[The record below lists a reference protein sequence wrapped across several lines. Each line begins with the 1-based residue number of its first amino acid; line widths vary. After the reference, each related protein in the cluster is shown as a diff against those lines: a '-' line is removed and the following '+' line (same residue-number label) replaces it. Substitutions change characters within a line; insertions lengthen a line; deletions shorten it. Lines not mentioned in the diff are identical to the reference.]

1 MISFKRF
8 ALTYLIYTPHVLAV
22 SVVILD
28 WASTADENSVASDY
42 ATRPDCSDPPTRKS
56 PCLRLYCLRHNNNYS
71 VTIARLSTDNHYSV
85 LVHDHNHYSEL
96 VHDHNHCCV
105 VVHEHSHY
113 CEVVQ
118 EHNHYSEVVIEHTGG
133 QQQLVEYGA

>member
-22 SVVILD
+22 IVVVRD
-28 WASTADENSVASDY
+28 RASTADENSVASDY
-42 ATRPDCSDPPTRKS
+42 ATRPDCSDPPTRKC

-105 VVHEHSHY
+105 VV
-113 CEVVQ
+113 Q
-118 EHNHYSEVVIEHTGG
+118 EHNHYSEDVIEHTGG